1 MFLGHYGVGFS
12 GKRAAP
18 RVSLPRARPV
28 LAGLVLYLRGTR
40 ARGVAG
46 QVSLWSFVVVILL
59 IYGQGLFGPP
69 PPDERSLAWFALI
82 GWLIPPW
89 GSWIDR
95 TRRSDLA

>member
-1 MFLGHYGVGFS
+1 M
-12 GKRAAP
+12 RAGGCFRHSYPPGTAEC
-18 RVSLPRARPV
+18 SS
-28 LAGLVLYLRGTR
+28 VLYLRATR